1 MTLVQFCLHSL
12 LHHFIYS
19 QKAWSVS
26 SLLIIPRSNI
36 VTSFP
41 SVFTSTPR
49 FLNPLLDLPVCGLC
63 MYTVVSCTWKRS
75 TVIEDFL
82 KYVCLN
88 FSLSYLPFIG
98 CSSPLQWLKYFV
110 HNAILQVFSSKVM
123 LLGEW
128 NTWLQW
134 SINSALGLKVK
145 KWFLTITWHHGMIA
159 SIQRTNRFRSKIVLY
174 WTHSLDVNI
183 QNFFY

>member
-26 SLLIIPRSNI
+26 SLLVNPRSNI

-63 MYTVVSCTWKRS
+63 MYNVVTCTWKRS
-75 TVIEDFL
+75 KVIEDFL

-98 CSSPLQWLKYFV
+98 CSSPLQWLKYFCSQRDSSSLFIQS
-110 HNAILQVFSSKVM
+110 NAFGWMKYLI
-123 LLGEW
+123 
-128 NTWLQW
+128 
-134 SINSALGLKVK
+134 AVK
-145 KWFLTITWHHGMIA
+145 YK
-159 SIQRTNRFRSKIVLY
+159 
-174 WTHSLDVNI
+174 
-183 QNFFY
+183 

>member
-26 SLLIIPRSNI
+26 SLLVNPRSNI

-41 SVFTSTPR
+41 SVLTSTPR

-63 MYTVVSCTWKRS
+63 MYNVVTCTWKRS
-75 TVIEDFL
+75 KVIEDFL

-98 CSSPLQWLKYFV
+98 CSSPLQWLKYFCSQRDSSSLFIQS
-110 HNAILQVFSSKVM
+110 NAFGWMKYLI
-123 LLGEW
+123 
-128 NTWLQW
+128 
-134 SINSALGLKVK
+134 AVK
-145 KWFLTITWHHGMIA
+145 YK
-159 SIQRTNRFRSKIVLY
+159 
-174 WTHSLDVNI
+174 
-183 QNFFY
+183 